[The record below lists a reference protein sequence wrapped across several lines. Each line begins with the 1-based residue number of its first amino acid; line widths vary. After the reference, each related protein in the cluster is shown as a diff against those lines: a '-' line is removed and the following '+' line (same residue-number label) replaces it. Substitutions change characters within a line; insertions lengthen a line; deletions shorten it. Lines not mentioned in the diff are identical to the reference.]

1 MGLPSM
7 TDLRPS
13 WDRAWKGVG
22 AAADGEAVFAAL
34 VERYQEPQ
42 RSYHTLQHL
51 TECLQAF
58 DRVRSLPPHP
68 AEVEI
73 ALWFHDAIYDVH
85 RSDNEEQSA
94 AWATSALLAAGAQAQ
109 SAELVS
115 SLILVTRHTAA
126 PETADE
132 VVLIDIDLAILGAE
146 EARFAEYERQIRLE
160 YGFVPQAVFTVKRRD
175 ILASFLAR
183 PYIYS
188 TAHFRAAL
196 EARARANL
204 ARVIASN
211 AA

>member
-1 MGLPSM
+1 M

-22 AAADGEAVFAAL
+22 AVADGAAVFAAL

-51 TECLQAF
+51 TECLQAL

-94 AWATSALLAAGAQAQ
+94 AWAKSALLAAGARAEL
-109 SAELVS
+109 AELVS
-115 SLILVTRHTAA
+115 SLIQVTSHTAA
-126 PETADE
+126 PRTADE
-132 VVLIDIDLAILGAE
+132 FVLIDIDLAILGAE
-146 EARFAEYERQIRLE
+146 EARFAEYERQIRIE
-160 YGFVPQAVFTVKRRD
+160 YGFVPQAVFTAKRRE

-183 PYIYS
+183 PQIYS

-204 ARVIASN
+204 ARVIARN
-211 AA
+211 HA

>member
-1 MGLPSM
+1 M

-58 DRVRSLPPHP
+58 DHVRSLPPHP

-94 AWATSALLAAGAQAQ
+94 AWAKSALLAAGVGAE
-109 SAELVS
+109 SAERVS

-126 PETADE
+126 PRTPDE
-132 VVLIDIDLAILGAE
+132 FVLIDIDLAILGAE
-146 EARFAEYERQIRLE
+146 VPRFAEYERQIRHE
-160 YGFVPQAVFTVKRRD
+160 YGFVPQAVFNVKRRQ

-188 TAHFRAAL
+188 TARFRAAL

-204 ARVIASN
+204 SRVIGPDVA
-211 AA
+211 